1 MWNQTPSP
9 PKATYGLRNFPSQ
22 LGLTFLAWLCLTSR
36 QYHPFYAFAARIDHV
51 SASCPRLS
59 MRAYWFSQW
68 NTQPVPVDVLQF
80 HPVSMVSIFR
90 GFLLRVARIRS
101 IDRGFSQ
108 VSGWTS
114 GLDVNKSLEGVKYPI
129 SLHITKL
136 PIANEQTMRILDFQ
150 RWIPLSASHCPS
162 SNVDTIT
169 KI

>member
-1 MWNQTPSP
+1 
-9 PKATYGLRNFPSQ
+9 
-22 LGLTFLAWLCLTSR
+22 
-36 QYHPFYAFAARIDHV
+36 
-51 SASCPRLS
+51 

-68 NTQPVPVDVLQF
+68 NTQPGRVDVLQF
-80 HPVSMVSIFR
+80 HPVSMVSILK

-101 IDRGFSQ
+101 IDGAFSQ

-129 SLHITKL
+129 SLHIAKL

-150 RWIPLSASHCPS
+150 RWIPWSAFYCST

-169 KI
+169 KIYIVQTSKNYCHIHVHAPSYGTVCPRSHVHFYIPR